1 MHIKKL
7 YKLLKKN
14 RKELKQKIECI
25 LKDKQIEQSIK
36 KDYLSELKIYLD
48 NIKERQN
55 EDIEIIYKNIR
66 IWEKSE
72 KIIFWVEF

>member
-48 NIKERQN
+48 NIKEIQN